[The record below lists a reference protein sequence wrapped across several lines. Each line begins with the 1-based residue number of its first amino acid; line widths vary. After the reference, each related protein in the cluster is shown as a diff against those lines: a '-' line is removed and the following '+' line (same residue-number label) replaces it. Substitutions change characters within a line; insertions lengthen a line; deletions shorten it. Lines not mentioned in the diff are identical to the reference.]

1 MSFQCCGNHASGY
14 YRSEPFITALQKL
27 KTILLQLRHSVIRT
41 VRVEHLRISH
51 LNSGRRL
58 LGELRDGL
66 IWVEYSAEVSVSE
79 IMNINSSLHGN
90 YVIILITTA
99 FYQNN
104 GGNDLQMTKFIMAL
118 FINTSKSSIIE
129 SRSTVTEEKISRN
142 REKRKAA
149 VDQRR
154 LVCFSLIRL
163 KIRSLFALTSNFC
176 TFNFLS
182 I

>member
-1 MSFQCCGNHASGY
+1 MPQAIIEVSHLLQRCKN
-14 YRSEPFITALQKL
+14 YRL
-27 KTILLQLRHSVIRT
+27 KTILLQLRHSVIRA
-41 VRVEHLRISH
+41 VRVEHFRISH

-79 IMNINSSLHGN
+79 IMHGN

-104 GGNDLQMTKFIMAL
+104 GRNDLQMTKFIMAL